1 MDYFSHTQFLSQVLL
16 TRRKETIRF
25 LPSVSMVLGYLPI
38 FKLLFPIGKH
48 WFLRII
54 TYLCLLR
61 NSWEVARCRKHWS
74 SIMREL
80 HALECTM
87 HRVMMAGYVCDCS
100 DFKWYPATNS
110 RLKLLLL
117 TSKTEVLQTSSAIE
131 VDLYFWAKL
140 KSYMKSFF
148 LNLRKRVWKCEVYWK
163 FGVIFTIET

>member
-1 MDYFSHTQFLSQVLL
+1 MWLVCDFKGAKEWKIDVFWGSALYNYSSIIDIILVFFPFVINGLFQSHTISF
-16 TRRKETIRF
+16 TGAARRRKETIRF

-80 HALECTM
+80 HALECTL
-87 HRVMMAGYVCDCS
+87 HWESWWRVMYMIV
-100 DFKWYPATNS
+100 
-110 RLKLLLL
+110 
-117 TSKTEVLQTSSAIE
+117 VTSS
-131 VDLYFWAKL
+131 
-140 KSYMKSFF
+140 
-148 LNLRKRVWKCEVYWK
+148 NGTQPQRVGSSC
-163 FGVIFTIET
+163 FC